1 MRVICHVCGCL
12 RALPY
17 HPKKFPRSQ
26 PPNAPT
32 AHNEKK
38 NMYFQS
44 RQRQML
50 STTISWGVF
59 GSSIGWECNPL
70 PCEGQCRRHF
80 QQMACFENPP
90 KQTALMRC
98 RTCNPDH
105 ACQAQL
111 PASPRSIPWCARALD
126 GVAGPTPRFSFLG
139 GRSPLAEPQSHR
151 V

>member
-1 MRVICHVCGCL
+1 
-12 RALPY
+12 
-17 HPKKFPRSQ
+17 
-26 PPNAPT
+26 
-32 AHNEKK
+32 
-38 NMYFQS
+38 
-44 RQRQML
+44 ML
-50 STTISWGVF
+50 STIISGEHS
-59 GSSIGWECNPL
+59 GSSISWECNPL

-90 KQTALMRC
+90 KQTALVRC

-105 ACQAQL
+105 VCQPQL

-151 V
+151 VWHPKKTTSMALHPTLPNHQPSGGWNPDKLIPTSMGAVALRTCG